1 MKPIKKLGITK
12 WDKIIIVF
20 LLLLSIFPAGT
31 LMLKEPNKENSQIV
45 IEVDNKVEKSILL
58 NYEEKSEIYE
68 FSFGKNIGYI
78 EILNGRVRMLEM
90 NKEICPNTVCSDTG
104 WINSGYQ
111 SIVCIPN
118 KIVVTIQGNKNE
130 GIDA

>member
-68 FSFGKNIGYI
+68 FSFGKKYRIY
-78 EILNGRVRMLEM
+78 R
-90 NKEICPNTVCSDTG
+90 
-104 WINSGYQ
+104 NSKWK
-111 SIVCIPN
+111 S
-118 KIVVTIQGNKNE
+118 KN
-130 GIDA
+130 A